1 MTQDVLFGVCYV
13 PTEGT
18 KYASNDCFLEIEQ
31 ELIHLAHDQNKP
43 VCLMRDFNART
54 GTLPD
59 FFTPDVF
66 LSQVDMCENFSH
78 SEI

>member
-13 PTEGT
+13 PPEGT
-18 KYASNDCFLEIEQ
+18 KYSSNDCFLKIQ

-43 VCLMRDFNART
+43 VFLMGDFNART

-59 FFTPDVF
+59 FFTPGPG
-66 LSQVDMCENFSH
+66 FSKDG
-78 SEI
+78 

>member
-13 PTEGT
+13 PPEGT

-31 ELIHLAHDQNKP
+31 ELIHLAHEQIKP
-43 VCLMRDFNART
+43 VCSMGDFNART

-59 FFTPDVF
+59 FFTPGPG
-66 LSQVDMCENFSH
+66 FSKDG
-78 SEI
+78 